1 VPKKQHGRPEL
12 TPARQTQLLKQLRER
27 FERYPERHP
36 GITWNEVEKK
46 LLASPGACRSLYEME
61 RTGGEPDCT
70 GWDSQT
76 GALVFC
82 DCVAES
88 PAGRRSCCYD
98 AKALEARK
106 ENKPLRS
113 AVETTEEMGIELLTE
128 EQYRAL
134 QELGPFDSK
143 TSSWI
148 RTPDEIRKR
157 GGALFGD
164 FRYGQVFIYHNGA
177 SSYYAAR
184 GFRGRLL
191 V

>member
-1 VPKKQHGRPEL
+1 MPKLAKQKPL
-12 TPARQTQLLKQLRER
+12 LSDAQQTGLLQRLQER
-27 FERYPERHP
+27 FNQHPERHP
-36 GITWNEVEKK
+36 GISWKEVEKK
-46 LLASPGACRSLYEME
+46 LRVSPAACWSLFEMD

-70 GWDSQT
+70 GRDADT
-76 GALVFC
+76 GALVFS
-82 DCVAES
+82 DCAPES

-98 AKALEARK
+98 AKALDERK
-106 ENKPLRS
+106 ENKPLQS
-113 AVETTEEMGIELLTE
+113 AEQMAKDMGIELLTE

-134 QELGPFDSK
+134 QQLGPFDMK

-148 RTPDEIRKR
+148 HTPDPIRQK

-164 FRYGQVFIYHNGA
+164 YRYGQVFIYHNGA

-184 GFRGRLL
+184 GFRGRML